1 MSDYPESVLKIIR
14 ALKMLPEIGPKMAQ
28 RISFEI
34 LNWKKEDFEKF
45 IKDIVDGYTKTKKC
59 KICNNF
65 SEKEICS
72 ICEDPTREKEKLCI
86 VEDVQGIKSI
96 ERTKVFKGRYHVID
110 SVIKP
115 LEGKGVDQIGIEKI
129 IERIKKDKIKEI
141 IIALNPRS
149 EREITSIYIKDERK
163 KVFPEIKITKLAR
176 GIPLGTEI
184 EYADELTLKEAIE
197 GRKEI

>member
-1 MSDYPESVLKIIR
+1 MSEYPSSVLKIIK
-14 ALKMLPEIGPKMAQ
+14 ALQKISEIGPKMAQ

-34 LNWKKEDFEKF
+34 LNWKKEEFEKF
-45 IKDIVDGYTKTKKC
+45 ISDIVEGYKNTKKC

-72 ICEDPTREKEKLCI
+72 ICEDSSREKEKLCI

-96 ERTKVFKGRYHVID
+96 EKTKVFRGRYHIID

-115 LEGKGVDQIGIEKI
+115 LEGKGVTHIGIEKV
-129 IERIKKDKIKEI
+129 IERIKNDGVKEV
-141 IIALNPRS
+141 IIALSPRS
-149 EREITSIYIKDERK
+149 EGEITSIYIKDEIK